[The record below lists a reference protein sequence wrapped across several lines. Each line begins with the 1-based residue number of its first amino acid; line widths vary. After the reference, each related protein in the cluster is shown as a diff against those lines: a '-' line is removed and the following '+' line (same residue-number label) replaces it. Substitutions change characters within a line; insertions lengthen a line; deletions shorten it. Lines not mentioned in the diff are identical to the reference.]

1 MFIADYMTA
10 DPTTITA
17 DTPVSEARRLLDDN
31 QFRHLPVV
39 DGQRKLIGMVSDRDL
54 RSAFPSSVVDEK
66 TSQKVFKQVSVSPVS
81 KIMSIN
87 CSCVSIEATLDD
99 ALLVFD
105 RDKVGAL
112 PVVTEDDV
120 VIGIF
125 SMRDLTAAYKKLF
138 GSAESGSSLIA
149 ILDETKSH
157 NSLSRIATILEENEV
172 QCTRLIKIG
181 NIGGFDRIYMR
192 IDSFKVG
199 NVYKHLQ
206 DSGFTLLK
214 P

>member
-10 DPTTITA
+10 DPLTITA
-17 DTPVSEARRLLDDN
+17 EVLVPEARRLLDDN
-31 QFRHLPVV
+31 HFRHLPVV
-39 DGQRKLIGMVSDRDL
+39 DEEKKLIGVVTDRDL
-54 RSAFPSSVVDEK
+54 RSAYPSTAIDDDTYRTIFETVAA
-66 TSQKVFKQVSVSPVS
+66 TPVGE
-81 KIMSIN
+81 IMSTN

-138 GSAESGSSLIA
+138 GSAELGSALIA
-149 ILDETKSH
+149 VLDETKNH
-157 NSLSRIATILEENEV
+157 NSLSRIASILEEDKV
-172 QCTRLIKIG
+172 RCTRLIKIG
-181 NIGGFDRIYMR
+181 QKSGFDRIYMR
-192 IDSFKVG
+192 VESSKVG
-199 NVYKHLQ
+199 IVHKHLQ

>member
-10 DPTTITA
+10 DPLTITA
-17 DTPVSEARRLLDDN
+17 DTLVPEARRLLDDN
-31 QFRHLPVV
+31 HFRHLPVV
-39 DGQRKLIGMVSDRDL
+39 DGEKKLIGVVTDRDL
-54 RSAFPSSVVDEK
+54 RSAFPSTAIDDDTYGKIFETVAATKIGD
-66 TSQKVFKQVSVSPVS
+66 
-81 KIMSIN
+81 IMSTN

-99 ALLVFD
+99 ALMVFD

-149 ILDETKSH
+149 VLDESKNH
-157 NSLSRIATILEENEV
+157 NSLSRIASILEENDV

-181 NIGGFDRIYMR
+181 QKSGFDRIYMR
-192 IDSFKVG
+192 VDSFKVG
-199 NVYKHLQ
+199 NVHKHLQ

>member
-10 DPTTITA
+10 DPLTITA
-17 DTPVSEARRLLDDN
+17 DVLIPEARRLLDDN
-31 QFRHLPVV
+31 HFRHLPVV
-39 DGQRKLIGMVSDRDL
+39 DEEKKLIGVVTDRDL
-54 RSAFPSSVVDEK
+54 RSAYPSMAIDDQTYAKIFETVAA
-66 TSQKVFKQVSVSPVS
+66 TPVGE
-81 KIMSIN
+81 IMSTN

-125 SMRDLTAAYKKLF
+125 SIRDLTAAYKKLF

-149 ILDETKSH
+149 VLDETKNH
-157 NSLSRIATILEENEV
+157 NSLSRIASILEEDKV
-172 QCTRLIKIG
+172 RCTRLIKIG
-181 NIGGFDRIYMR
+181 QKSGFDRIYMR
-192 IDSFKVG
+192 VESSKVG
-199 NVYKHLQ
+199 NVHKHLQ

>member
-10 DPTTITA
+10 DPLTISA
-17 DTPVSEARRLLDDN
+17 DTLVSAARRLLDDN
-31 QFRHLPVV
+31 HFRHLPVV
-39 DGQRKLIGMVSDRDL
+39 DEQRKLIGVVSDRDL
-54 RSAFPSSVVDEK
+54 RSAYPSTILDEE
-66 TSQKVFKQVSVSPVS
+66 TAEEVFKKVEHTPVA
-81 KIMSIN
+81 KIMSSN

-149 ILDETKSH
+149 VLDETKSH
-157 NSLSRIATILEENEV
+157 NSLSRIANLLEENEV
-172 QCTRLIKIG
+172 QCSRLIKIG
-181 NIGGFDRIYMR
+181 QQGGFDRIYMR

>member
-10 DPTTITA
+10 DPLTITA
-17 DTPVSEARRLLDDN
+17 DTLIVEARRLLDDN
-31 QFRHLPVV
+31 HFRHLPVV
-39 DGQRKLIGMVSDRDL
+39 DENQKLIGVVTDRDL
-54 RSAFPSSVVDEK
+54 RSAYPSSLLDDDARERAYAALEN
-66 TSQKVFKQVSVSPVS
+66 TRVSE
-81 KIMSIN
+81 IMSTN
-87 CSCVSIEATLDD
+87 CSCVSIEASLDD

-138 GSAESGSSLIA
+138 GATEKGSSLIA
-149 ILDETKSH
+149 VLDESKTN
-157 NSLSRIATILEENEV
+157 NSLSRIATLLEENDI

-181 NIGGFDRIYMR
+181 NETGFDRIYMR
-192 IDSFKVG
+192 VSSFKVG
-199 NVYKHLQ
+199 NVYKYLQ

>member
-10 DPTTITA
+10 DPLTITV
-17 DTPVSEARRLLDDN
+17 DTLVPEARRLLDDN
-31 QFRHLPVV
+31 HFRHLPVV
-39 DGQRKLIGMVSDRDL
+39 DEHKKLIGVVTDRDV
-54 RSAFPSSVVDEK
+54 RSAYPSTIVDDDLRERIF
-66 TSQKVFKQVSVSPVS
+66 SQVQETTVEA
-81 KIMSIN
+81 IMSTN

-138 GSAESGSSLIA
+138 GAAENATSLIA
-149 ILDETKSH
+149 VLDETKNR
-157 NSLSRIATILEENEV
+157 NSLSRIAALLEEHQVE
-172 QCTRLIKIG
+172 CSRLIKIG
-181 NIGGFDRIYMR
+181 QESGFDRIYMR
-192 IDSFKVG
+192 VG
-199 NVYKHLQ
+199 SSMVGSVHKFLQ
-206 DSGFTLLK
+206 ESGFTLLK

>member
-10 DPTTITA
+10 DPLTITA
-17 DTPVSEARRLLDDN
+17 DTLLVEARRLLDDN
-31 QFRHLPVV
+31 HFRHLPVV
-39 DGQRKLIGMVSDRDL
+39 DENKRLIGVVTDRDL
-54 RSAFPSSVVDEK
+54 RSAYPSTILDDDARERAFAELETTTVN
-66 TSQKVFKQVSVSPVS
+66 Q
-81 KIMSIN
+81 IMSTN
-87 CSCVSIEATLDD
+87 CSCVSIEASLDD

-138 GSAESGSSLIA
+138 GAAEKGSSLIA
-149 ILDETKSH
+149 VLDEGKTN
-157 NSLSRIATILEENEV
+157 NSLSRIATLLEENDIH
-172 QCTRLIKIG
+172 CTRLIKIG
-181 NIGGFDRIYMR
+181 NKTGFDRIYMR
-192 IDSFKVG
+192 VSSFKVG
-199 NVYKHLQ
+199 NVHNFLQ

>member
-1 MFIADYMTA
+1 MGST
-10 DPTTITA
+10 
-17 DTPVSEARRLLDDN
+17 
-31 QFRHLPVV
+31 
-39 DGQRKLIGMVSDRDL
+39 
-54 RSAFPSSVVDEK
+54 SSVVDE
-66 TSQKVFKQVSVSPVS
+66 QKQLIGVITDRDVRSAYPSTIVDDDTHQQIFVTVSAAKVAQ
-81 KIMSIN
+81 IMSTN
-87 CSCVSIEATLDD
+87 CSCVSIEATLDE

-149 ILDETKSH
+149 VLDETKNH
-157 NSLSRIATILEENEV
+157 NSLSRIASLLEENDV

-181 NIGGFDRIYMR
+181 QESGFDRIYMR
-192 IDSFKVG
+192 VNSFKIG
-199 NVYKHLQ
+199 NVRRHLQ

>member
-10 DPTTITA
+10 DPLTITA
-17 DTPVSEARRLLDDN
+17 DTLIVEARRLLDDN
-31 QFRHLPVV
+31 HFRHLPVV
-39 DGQRKLIGMVSDRDL
+39 DENKRLIGVVTDRDL
-54 RSAFPSSVVDEK
+54 RSAYPSTILDDDARERAFAELETTTVN
-66 TSQKVFKQVSVSPVS
+66 Q
-81 KIMSIN
+81 IMSTN
-87 CSCVSIEATLDD
+87 CSCVSIEASLDD

-138 GSAESGSSLIA
+138 GAAEKGSSLIA
-149 ILDETKSH
+149 VLDEGKTN
-157 NSLSRIATILEENEV
+157 NSLSRIATLLEENDIH
-172 QCTRLIKIG
+172 CTRLIKIG
-181 NIGGFDRIYMR
+181 NKTGFDRIYMR
-192 IDSFKVG
+192 VSSFKVG
-199 NVYKHLQ
+199 NVHKYLQ

>member
-10 DPTTITA
+10 DPLTITA
-17 DTPVSEARRLLDDN
+17 DTLLVEARRLLDDN
-31 QFRHLPVV
+31 HFRHLPVV
-39 DGQRKLIGMVSDRDL
+39 DENKRLIGVVTDRDL
-54 RSAFPSSVVDEK
+54 RSAYPSTILDDEARERAFAELE
-66 TSQKVFKQVSVSPVS
+66 TTTVNQ
-81 KIMSIN
+81 IMSTN
-87 CSCVSIEATLDD
+87 CSCVSIEASLDD

-138 GSAESGSSLIA
+138 GAAEKGSSLIA
-149 ILDETKSH
+149 VLDEGKTN
-157 NSLSRIATILEENEV
+157 NSLSRIATLLEENDIH
-172 QCTRLIKIG
+172 CTRLIKIG
-181 NIGGFDRIYMR
+181 NKTGFDRIYMR
-192 IDSFKVG
+192 VSSFKVG
-199 NVYKHLQ
+199 NVHNFLQ

>member
-10 DPTTITA
+10 DPLTITA
-17 DTPVSEARRLLDDN
+17 DVLIPEARRLLDDN
-31 QFRHLPVV
+31 HFRHLPVV
-39 DGQRKLIGMVSDRDL
+39 DEEKKLIGVVTDRDL
-54 RSAFPSSVVDEK
+54 RSAFPSTATDDDTYTKIFATVAA
-66 TSQKVFKQVSVSPVS
+66 TPVS

-138 GSAESGSSLIA
+138 GSAESGSTLIA
-149 ILDETKSH
+149 VLDETKNH
-157 NSLSRIATILEENEV
+157 DSLSRIASILEEDEV

-181 NIGGFDRIYMR
+181 QKSGFDRIYMR
-192 IDSFKVG
+192 VESAKVG
-199 NVYKHLQ
+199 IVHRHLQ

>member
-10 DPTTITA
+10 DPLTITA
-17 DTPVSEARRLLDDN
+17 DVLVSKARRLLDDN
-31 QFRHLPVV
+31 HFRHLPVV
-39 DGQRKLIGMVSDRDL
+39 DEEKKLIGVVSDRDL
-54 RSAFPSSVVDEK
+54 RSAYPSTAIDDDTYNKIYETVAA
-66 TSQKVFKQVSVSPVS
+66 TPVAE
-81 KIMSIN
+81 IMSIN

-138 GSAESGSSLIA
+138 GSAETGSSLIA
-149 ILDETKSH
+149 VLDESKSH
-157 NSLSRIATILEENEV
+157 NALSRIASILEENDV

-181 NIGGFDRIYMR
+181 QKSGFDRIYMR
-192 IDSFKVG
+192 IESFKVG
-199 NVYKHLQ
+199 NVHKHLQ

>member
-10 DPTTITA
+10 DPLTITA
-17 DTPVSEARRLLDDN
+17 DVLIPEARRLLDDN
-31 QFRHLPVV
+31 HFRHLPVV
-39 DGQRKLIGMVSDRDL
+39 DEEKKLIGVVTDRDL
-54 RSAFPSSVVDEK
+54 RSAYPSTAIDDE
-66 TSQKVFKQVSVSPVS
+66 TYS
-81 KIMSIN
+81 KIFETVSATPVNEIMSTN

-149 ILDETKSH
+149 VLDETKSH
-157 NSLSRIATILEENEV
+157 NSLSRIATILEEDDV

-181 NIGGFDRIYMR
+181 QVSGFDRIYMR
-192 IDSFKVG
+192 VESSKVG
-199 NVYKHLQ
+199 IVHRHLQ

>member
-10 DPTTITA
+10 DPLTITA
-17 DTPVSEARRLLDDN
+17 DVLVSKARRLLDDN
-31 QFRHLPVV
+31 HFRHLPVV
-39 DGQRKLIGMVSDRDL
+39 DEEKKLIGVVSDRDL
-54 RSAFPSSVVDEK
+54 RSAYPSTAIDDDTYNKIYETVAA
-66 TSQKVFKQVSVSPVS
+66 TPVAE
-81 KIMSIN
+81 IMSIN

-112 PVVTEDDV
+112 PVVTEYDV

-138 GSAESGSSLIA
+138 GSAETGSSLIA
-149 ILDETKSH
+149 VLDESKSH
-157 NSLSRIATILEENEV
+157 NALSRIASILEENDV

-181 NIGGFDRIYMR
+181 QKSGFDRIYMR
-192 IDSFKVG
+192 IESFKVG
-199 NVYKHLQ
+199 NVHKHLQ